1 MDFSSIRE
9 AVGDVKVLNSV
20 FNNYMSDDER
30 VEFVNHYANMY
41 DVEHDDDILYEIDP
55 TSILDEL
62 QQYLNVD
69 QMKDLTD
76 WLMHEYQM

>member
-1 MDFSSIRE
+1 MDFSSIIE

-30 VEFVNHYANMY
+30 TEFVNHYANMY
-41 DVEHDDDILYEIDP
+41 DIEHDDDVLYEIDP

-69 QMKDLTD
+69 QMEDLTD